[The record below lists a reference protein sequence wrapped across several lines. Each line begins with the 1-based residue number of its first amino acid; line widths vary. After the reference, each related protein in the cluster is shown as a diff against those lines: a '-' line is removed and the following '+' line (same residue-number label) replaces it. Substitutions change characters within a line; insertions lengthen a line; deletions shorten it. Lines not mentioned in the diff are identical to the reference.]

1 MESKSYFSISE
12 MCKSPTACRL
22 KISNTPPPEAIKN
35 LQGLIEHVLDPLRA
49 AYGFPVIVSS
59 GYRCAALN
67 KAIGGVPTS
76 QHMLGQAAD
85 IHTVA
90 DTPEANR
97 ELFNLIQRLRL
108 PYDQLIN
115 EYNFNWIHVSFSP
128 RNRRQVIA
136 IK

>member
-35 LQGLIEHVLDPLRA
+35 LQGLIE
-49 AYGFPVIVSS
+49 PVIVSS